1 MDNLKQEI
9 FVVILYD
16 SVKRQ
21 YITAVSSEVYDEYDK
36 AKKFIEQRGDKPIF
50 DKEYNVWVSNNN
62 VYAIKICDLK

>member
-1 MDNLKQEI
+1 MENLKQEVFI
-9 FVVILYD
+9 IVLYD

-36 AKKFIEQRGDKPIF
+36 AKDFIEQRGDKPIF
-50 DKEYNVWVSNNN
+50 NKEYNVWIGTDC